1 MPVTT
6 QQVLTELA
14 TTSMPS
20 ANIANSFN
28 IAGYES
34 NIFLKDWCMLI
45 NGLYLI
51 NREHYKDAE
60 LDWFEPRPSP
70 YSFSSP
76 SHNITRYGVRI
87 DLEMDDFD
95 SVTNYQRDRGQ
106 PFNGITAEPLDMN
119 TYATLFGSTFDNCP
133 WLLIH
138 FATVSPM
145 QFVLDT
151 AKTLQKMKLED
162 EEDISIKL
170 SNKTTAM
177 LANINVELTVGT
189 PQVPQYDDILVA

>member
-6 QQVLTELA
+6 QQLLTELA

-20 ANIANSFN
+20 ASIANSFN
-28 IAGYES
+28 ISGYEN

-60 LDWFEPRPSP
+60 LDWFEPKPNP

-76 SHNITRYGVRI
+76 SHNLTRYSVMI

-95 SVTNYQRDRGQ
+95 VATNYQRDRKQ
-106 PFNGITAEPLDMN
+106 PLNGRTNEALNMN
-119 TYATLFGSTFDNCP
+119 DYTNLFGDNFDQCS
-133 WLLIH
+133 WLITN
-138 FATVSPM
+138 FDTVSPM
-145 QFVLDT
+145 QFLLDT
-151 AKTLQKMKLED
+151 SKVLQNIKLE
-162 EEDISIKL
+162 EEDFKIDF
-170 SNKTTAM
+170 SNKSTAM
-177 LANINVELTVGT
+177 IASISAAVEVGT
-189 PQVPQYDDILVA
+189 PQVPQYEDILV